1 MLAVLPCLAY
11 TRIQV
16 SFDHVK
22 RTFALSRNSHGL
34 DLLYPQIYW
43 CTVSNLDG
51 GHAYRCKIIPPVLN
65 TSIRFS
71 PKHANISTLHRPRPL
86 TATSF
91 SISSSSLALMSI
103 EAVSSP
109 DENFSASPDMY
120 SALRWDR
127 PAVRRVGRSF
137 VITL

>member
-1 MLAVLPCLAY
+1 MMLAVLPCLAY

-51 GHAYRCKIIPPVLN
+51 GHAYRCKIISQLQASRLV
-65 TSIRFS
+65 
-71 PKHANISTLHRPRPL
+71 LHRWR
-86 TATSF
+86 
-91 SISSSSLALMSI
+91 
-103 EAVSSP
+103 
-109 DENFSASPDMY
+109 
-120 SALRWDR
+120 
-127 PAVRRVGRSF
+127 
-137 VITL
+137 